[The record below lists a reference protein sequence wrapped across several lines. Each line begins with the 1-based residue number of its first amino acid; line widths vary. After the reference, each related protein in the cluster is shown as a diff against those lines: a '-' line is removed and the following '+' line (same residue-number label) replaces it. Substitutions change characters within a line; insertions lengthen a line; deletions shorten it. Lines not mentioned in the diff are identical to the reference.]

1 MKLLKT
7 ALSALCAL
15 CLLLSMLPAA
25 SADLEEVE
33 RFAGK
38 SWLEIVE
45 AFNDQLSVRPQNVAY
60 GYCNTVT
67 GEEHY
72 YNGDTYMV
80 SGSMYKVPLNMVVAN
95 ELYNG
100 DITWDTQFGGI
111 SYKKLQEGS
120 IIHSDNDYAKI
131 LWLHV
136 GNGVYRSYRRVIA
149 PLMGEDADTVD
160 PKFYE
165 NNFFTSRQM
174 ITCLKELYANSE
186 LYPGVIDCMKQAEPK
201 NYFRKS
207 ENRFE
212 IAHKYGFLE
221 DNAGLHM
228 NDCAIVWTDEP
239 ILIVCFTT
247 AQFNAYDVLAQ
258 YCTLMC
264 DYAQYTAAHREA
276 AEGALDAALADLALP
291 AFARQTEAA
300 LPAPETA
307 ADPTPEPVTEEA
319 PAEEDAPR
327 PIAPLA
333 FAGLVLLGGGLFLLC
348 AVGRRYSFRTKKRL
362 LAFLLS
368 LPMALSAIAVAA
380 VDRSPAV
387 RAGAGGSPEPMAPAI
402 TLFSHPDPQETVM
415 AFFDALELQDYEK
428 FYSLLDGYSSLGLE
442 ERPEDAA
449 GRMVLGALKDSYSYR
464 LEGESRVSGDSAEQD
479 VYLRSLDLRAV
490 EAALQESARAHLEQ
504 IASQRSYYELCDENG
519 FYLPSVVQEACD
531 AAIGDLLGRM
541 PEFYADHELTLQLVY
556 SGGWY
561 VRGTDELVAAIQG
574 TAS

>member
-25 SADLEEVE
+25 SAALEEDE
-33 RFAGK
+33 RFTGK

-45 AFNDQLSVRPQNVAY
+45 EFNDRLSVRPQNVAY
-60 GYCNTVT
+60 GYYNTVT

-165 NNFFTSRQM
+165 NNFFTSRQV
-174 ITCLKELYANSE
+174 ITCLRELYDHSE

-207 ENRFE
+207 ETRFE
-212 IAHKYGFLE
+212 IAHKYGFLQN
-221 DNAGLHM
+221 DYTLYL
-228 NDCAIVWTDEP
+228 NDCGIVYTDEP
-239 ILIVCFTT
+239 ILLVVFTDG
-247 AQFNAYDVLAQ
+247 QFNAYDVLAQ
-258 YCTLMC
+258 YCSLMC
-264 DYAQYTAAHREA
+264 DYAQYTTAHREA

-291 AFARQTEAA
+291 AFARQTEET
-300 LPAPETA
+300 LPEPEVTA
-307 ADPTPEPVTEEA
+307 EPTPEPEAEEA
-319 PAEEDAPR
+319 AGEADTPR
-327 PIAPLA
+327 RIAPLA
-333 FAGLVLLGGGLFLLC
+333 FAGLALLGGLVFLLC

-362 LAFLLS
+362 VALLLS
-368 LPMALSAIAVAA
+368 LPLALMAIAVAV
-380 VDRSPAV
+380 VDRSPAIM
-387 RAGAGGSPEPMAPAI
+387 AGSNGSTSPKAPAI
-402 TLFSHPDPQETVM
+402 SLFSHPDPQETVM

-449 GRMVLGALKDSYSYR
+449 GRMVLGALKDSYSYH
-464 LEGESRVSGDSAEQD
+464 LEGESRVSGDTAEQD
-479 VYLRSLDLRAV
+479 VYLRSLDLKAV
-490 EAALQESARAHLEQ
+490 EAALQESARAHLQQ
-504 IASQRSYYELCDENG
+504 IASERTYQELCDENG
-519 FYLPSVVQEACD
+519 YYLPAVVQEACD
-531 AAIGDLLGRM
+531 AAIADLLGRM
-541 PEFYADHELTLQLVY
+541 PEFYADHELTLQLIY

-561 VRGTDELVAAIQG
+561 VRGDDALVAAIQG
-574 TAS
+574 TA